1 MKKGGDS
8 VNGKQHLV
16 SGAALCALG
25 AAGLASTGSISALA
39 PARAFILEAATPVNL
54 PEGLMCGLC
63 YFGGCLLPD
72 IDQPG
77 SLMGRYVHVEAEH
90 RTWTHS
96 IYPLLALFIMG
107 AAQRPF
113 LWAAFGALAHLLMDS
128 FSKCGVCWFHCFDGY
143 RKYGSGAKV
152 RKGWHPVFYTN
163 DVSAWIF
170 CTVLVMLSI
179 WACYSARAILFSDL
193 TAFVLALAEKI
204 TAFVRGIPGKAA
216 EAVSGLW
223 PF

>member
-1 MKKGGDS
+1 M
-8 VNGKQHLV
+8 NGKQHLV

-25 AAGLASTGSISALA
+25 AAGVAGAGSISAFV
-39 PARAFILEAATPVNL
+39 PAQEFILKTAMPANL
-54 PEGLMCGLC
+54 PEGLMYGLC

-113 LWAAFGALAHLLMDS
+113 LWAALGVLAHLLMDS

-179 WACYSARAILFSDL
+179 WACYSVRSVLFGDL
-193 TAFVLALAEKI
+193 MAFVLTLVEKI

-216 EAVSGLW
+216 EAISGLW